1 MPIEN
6 PYAKRLP
13 SDRIGR
19 IRTGGAGGSG
29 RTPHP
34 AAGAALSLD
43 SAAIAAA
50 SASAPAPAASAASAP
65 SGRANS
71 STAALHHHQC
81 QPNHNNNAT
90 AQPARS
96 SAQAQPPAAPT
107 APQPQLP
114 PKLQQ
119 PPQLPPKQQPPQQS
133 LPYHARLPSRRVSF
147 SAAEVVS
154 VSELARCLP
163 TLQLATTSIDAGGD
177 GNNDNHSANKAA
189 RKGQGSVRLTG
200 VVLHVDLPGRFVL
213 VGDGAA
219 GARPSLAEAS
229 TANRGRGIGA
239 GAGAVGMGAGLAGRG
254 LGRGVGGI
262 GRGIGGIGIGKGIG
276 MGIPS
281 TAKKTPLNR
290 YARTSMGGSIGSMGS
305 GRGIGSAA
313 ERTSLGGSSLP
324 PPGTGGP
331 GTGTKGLGNRS
342 RKSSSAG
349 IGGSIGSNGN
359 NGLLHTAKKRKLVY
373 TGGKKPA
380 AAAATASAGIA
391 TATATGSGIG
401 AGTGI
406 AGGAAMATPRQ
417 GGLPS
422 SSRRSFPGAAR
433 GTAIGRSILRTPRT
447 TGIGSS
453 MGGSSKRPIRP
464 PSTLGPGAAALEVL
478 RQQKMRGVTQAIV
491 AVDIA
496 SMMPL
501 EANVGWKVGDTV
513 TVFGEVRWMVAD
525 TTTAPVPAATSTTAS
540 SATADAP
547 ADAPSEEA
555 TERPSA
561 PPTTASQTPPSALQL
576 VLSALETNG
585 RGITARI
592 IRNTNGT
599 DVHLLAEA
607 LRLRRKHVRER
618 CAGWPPTGGT
628 SVALGVP
635 GIGVEALTGKFH
647 KMANGEEKKDGMSG
661 E

>member
-1 MPIEN
+1 MVRRQFSVLVLMPIEN

-19 IRTGGAGGSG
+19 IRTGSAGGSS

-43 SAAIAAA
+43 STATIAAA
-50 SASAPAPAASAASAP
+50 SASAPAPAPAASAASAP

-81 QPNHNNNAT
+81 QPNHNSHAT

-119 PPQLPPKQQPPQQS
+119 APQLPPKQRPQPQQS

-147 SAAEVVS
+147 SAAEIVS
-154 VSELARCLP
+154 VSELAQCLP
-163 TLQLATTSIDAGGD
+163 TLQLARADAGGD
-177 GNNDNHSANKAA
+177 TSGNHNHHGANKAA
-189 RKGQGSVRLTG
+189 CKSQRSVRFTR

-229 TANRGRGIGA
+229 TANRGRGRGRGIGA

-281 TAKKTPLNR
+281 AAQKTPLNR
-290 YARTSMGGSIGSMGS
+290 YARTSMGGSVGSMGS

-313 ERTSLGGSSLP
+313 ERTSLGG
-324 PPGTGGP
+324 
-331 GTGTKGLGNRS
+331 GNRS
-342 RKSSSAG
+342 RKSSVGGGVGG
-349 IGGSIGSNGN
+349 IGSIGSNNNSG

-373 TGGKKPA
+373 TGGKKSA
-380 AAAATASAGIA
+380 AAAAAANASAGI
-391 TATATGSGIG
+391 TSISATATGSGIG

-422 SSRRSFPGAAR
+422 PSRRSFPGAAR
-433 GTAIGRSILRTPRT
+433 GTAIGRGILRTPRT

-464 PSTLGPGAAALEVL
+464 PSTLGP
-478 RQQKMRGVTQAIV
+478 
-491 AVDIA
+491 
-496 SMMPL
+496 
-501 EANVGWKVGDTV
+501 
-513 TVFGEVRWMVAD
+513 
-525 TTTAPVPAATSTTAS
+525 
-540 SATADAP
+540 
-547 ADAPSEEA
+547 
-555 TERPSA
+555 
-561 PPTTASQTPPSALQL
+561 PPSRFC
-576 VLSALETNG
+576 VSK
-585 RGITARI
+585 RG
-592 IRNTNGT
+592 
-599 DVHLLAEA
+599 
-607 LRLRRKHVRER
+607 
-618 CAGWPPTGGT
+618 GG
-628 SVALGVP
+628 
-635 GIGVEALTGKFH
+635 
-647 KMANGEEKKDGMSG
+647 
-661 E
+661 